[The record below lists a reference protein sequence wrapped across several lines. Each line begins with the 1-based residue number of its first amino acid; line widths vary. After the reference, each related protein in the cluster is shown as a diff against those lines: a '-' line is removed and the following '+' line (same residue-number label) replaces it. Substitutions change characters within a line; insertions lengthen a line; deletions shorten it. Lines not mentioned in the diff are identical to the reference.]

1 MSKSAYRTK
10 LISLVHIA
18 KNQLAMDDDTYRA
31 LLHNSVNKNSCSK
44 MNVQELNRVID
55 ALKQRGFA
63 MHTKGKTQGKP
74 HNFDS
79 DAMPLMITKIE
90 ALLAEQ
96 NLPWAYADGIAK
108 QMFGIQKCTWLR
120 EPKQLKAII
129 AALYNKQQKQVYSEG
144 GD

>member
-1 MSKSAYRTK
+1 MTQAAYRKK

-18 KNQLAMDDDTYRA
+18 KNQLGMDDDSYRA
-31 LLHNSVNKNSCSK
+31 LLQHSVSKNSCSK

-96 NLPWAYADGIAK
+96 NLPWSYADGIANK
-108 QMFGIQKCTWLR
+108 MFGIQKCTWLR

-129 AALYNKQQKQVYSEG
+129 AALYNKQKRG
-144 GD
+144 